1 MKFAALVAILADDLE
16 EQAIQ
21 SAREAGAGGVTILD
35 ARGIGTREKETFFGL
50 TYEGSQSL
58 LLFVLEQELS
68 MQVLKR
74 LTRDLELD
82 THSKGVVFTL
92 PLENVVGID
101 PQQLERFQAQV
112 NDSSSAGRA

>member
-16 EQAIQ
+16 EQAIE

-50 TYEGSQSL
+50 PYEDSQSV

-68 MQVLKR
+68 ARVLER

-92 PLENVVGID
+92 PLEHVAGID
-101 PQQLERFQAQV
+101 PQQLERFQSRL
-112 NDSSSAGRA
+112 NDEA